1 MNNRWSEGGI
11 GSADWLVS
19 TVTKNPEGL
28 LLLAAGAALLLR
40 SGGSRTGHSRTGQ
53 RSNEWTHRDGSRN
66 ERWQMPE
73 GVSQMG
79 DTARDYAAQVGQKV
93 SQVSQTVGE
102 TADRYVS
109 AAGEYAD
116 QARRTVMRQSG
127 QLADQAQS
135 TIEKVI
141 REQPLAVA
149 IAGLAA
155 GAAVAAAFPITR
167 MEQDAL
173 GTAGQ
178 KLSEAAS
185 SAGEKLSDA
194 ASAAGER
201 LMSAA
206 EDRGLSAGG
215 LKDVARDVAGAVE
228 KSLSGDDKDKS
239 GERGSTKQDVTG
251 QHASGSGRPETI
263 GTAGQASTATGGR
276 SSMPKDRPGNR

>member
-1 MNNRWSEGGI
+1 MNYRWSEGGS
-11 GSADWLVS
+11 GSADWLVNA
-19 TVTKNPEGL
+19 VTKNPEGL

-40 SGGSRTGHSRTGQ
+40 SSSRTGQ
-53 RSNEWTHRDGSRN
+53 RSSEWTQRDGSRT

-73 GVSQMG
+73 GASQMA
-79 DTARDYAAQVGQKV
+79 DTARDYASQVGQKV

-116 QARRTVMRQSG
+116 QARRKVMYQSG

-135 TIEKVI
+135 TIERVV

-155 GAAVAAAFPITR
+155 GAAVAAAFPMTR
-167 MEQDAL
+167 MEQEAL
-173 GTAGQ
+173 GPAGQ

-185 SAGEKLSDA
+185 SAGEKLSSA
-194 ASAAGER
+194 ASAASER

-206 EDRGLSAGG
+206 EERGLSAGG
-215 LKDVARDVAGAVE
+215 LKEVARDVAGTFE
-228 KSLSGDDKDKS
+228 KSMSGDDKDKS
-239 GERGSTKQDVTG
+239 GERGSTKQEGAG
-251 QHASGSGRPETI
+251 QHAS
-263 GTAGQASTATGGR
+263 TAAGGR
-276 SSMPKDRPGNR
+276 SSTAKDRPGNR

>member
-1 MNNRWSEGGI
+1 MNNRWNEGGL
-11 GSADWLVS
+11 GSADWLVNA
-19 TVTKNPEGL
+19 VTKNPEGL

-40 SGGSRTGHSRTGQ
+40 SGGSRTRQ
-53 RSNEWTHRDGSRN
+53 RSNEWTPRDGSRN

-93 SQVSQTVGE
+93 SQASQTVGE

-109 AAGEYAD
+109 AAGEYAE
-116 QARRTVMRQSG
+116 QARRKVMHQSG

-135 TIEKVI
+135 TIERVV

-167 MEQDAL
+167 MEQEAL

-185 SAGEKLSDA
+185 SAGEKLSSA
-194 ASAAGER
+194 ASAASER

-206 EDRGLSAGG
+206 EERGVSAGG
-215 LKDVARDVAGAVE
+215 LKEVARDVAGTFE

-239 GERGSTKQDVTG
+239 GERGSTKDSTG
-251 QHASGSGRPETI
+251 QHASGSGRPETV
-263 GTAGQASTATGGR
+263 GTAGQDSNATGGR
-276 SSMPKDRPGNR
+276 SATAKDRPGNR